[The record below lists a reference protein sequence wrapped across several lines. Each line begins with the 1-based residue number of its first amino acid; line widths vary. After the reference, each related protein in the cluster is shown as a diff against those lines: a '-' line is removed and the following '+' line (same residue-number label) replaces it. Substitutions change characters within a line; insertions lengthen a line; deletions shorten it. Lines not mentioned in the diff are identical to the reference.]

1 MVLCHCWRLS
11 RNSRVRNVDKH
22 YILPHA
28 SVSSFCRVKHHV
40 TLSHCMAETSCEF
53 IEKTSQIEQP
63 ESEATD
69 QMQRTSSPE
78 IDRTYS
84 PTPNPVP
91 EEHCKNKE
99 CLLVDTPRVGVFQL
113 DPKSLDESLIGRGEK
128 GQTFKFGKGKVT
140 KGNVKA
146 ARNLMSREFPQV
158 TQILKAQT

>member
-1 MVLCHCWRLS
+1 MK
-11 RNSRVRNVDKH
+11 NVDKY

-28 SVSSFCRVKHHV
+28 SVSSFYRVKHSV

-69 QMQRTSSPE
+69 QTQHTSSPG

-84 PTPNPVP
+84 STPNPVP
-91 EEHCKNKE
+91 KEHCKNKE

-113 DPKSLDESLIGRGEK
+113 DPKSLDESLIGRGDK

-146 ARNLMSREFPQV
+146 ARNLLSREFPQV

>member
-1 MVLCHCWRLS
+1 M
-11 RNSRVRNVDKH
+11 RNVDKH

-28 SVSSFCRVKHHV
+28 SESSFYRVKHSV
-40 TLSHCMAETSCEF
+40 TLSHCMAKTSCEF
-53 IEKTSQIEQP
+53 VEKTSQMEQP
-63 ESEATD
+63 EYEATD
-69 QMQRTSSPE
+69 QMQHTSSPD

-84 PTPNPVP
+84 STPNPMP
-91 EEHCKNKE
+91 KEHCKNKE

-146 ARNLMSREFPQV
+146 ARNLLSREFPQV